1 METASLGSRGSRGS
15 LGRKSRK
22 SGQFRK
28 SGKSG
33 KRMAILRIVGNL
45 RNFGNLGKTVLK
57 PAASYDNLARSG
69 FASGWS
75 LKCQRENNSLGGRQ
89 KILQCSNWCSIWRDI
104 SGTEKWDFF
113 RKPSRPNRLVS
124 FPQVFHLV
132 RHLVRYLSR
141 K

>member
-75 LKCQRENNSLGGRQ
+75 LKCQRENNSLGGDE
-89 KILQCSNWCSIWRDI
+89 KYSSVPVGVPFG
-104 SGTEKWDFF
+104 GTFLGLKNGTFTVNPVG
-113 RKPSRPNRLVS
+113 RTA
-124 FPQVFHLV
+124 
-132 RHLVRYLSR
+132 
-141 K
+141 